1 MLCHHFNGAV
11 NIALFSH
18 HCSVMEILGSGQFAY
33 VSKALWTKPE
43 GESIEVAVKVLS
55 DEADENDKIRFLQEA
70 ALMGQFTHTNVL
82 TLYGVVSSEEI
93 TVSEIINNN

>member
-1 MLCHHFNGAV
+1 
-11 NIALFSH
+11 
-18 HCSVMEILGSGQFAY
+18 MEILGSGQFAY
-33 VSKALWTKPE
+33 VSRALWAKPD

-82 TLYGVVSSEEI
+82 TLHGVVSSETT
-93 TVSEIINNN
+93 TVRYND